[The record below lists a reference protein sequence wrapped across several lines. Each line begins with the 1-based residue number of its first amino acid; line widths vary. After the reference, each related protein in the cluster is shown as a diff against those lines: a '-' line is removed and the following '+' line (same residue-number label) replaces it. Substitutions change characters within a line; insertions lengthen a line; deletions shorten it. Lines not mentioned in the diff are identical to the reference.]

1 MFDCLR
7 ALSFR
12 KKKRKF
18 RWEQKWNFRLVKN
31 LFHLVVNPVRRGAR
45 RFYSVNMNLWI
56 NICFYL
62 LLVTYQLIQGQG
74 TRGAKVPPLW
84 GQQKNI
90 PCIDAWARGKPFWFA
105 DWAMTDFFIAV
116 DLKLVQTTRNVKL
129 NGTRNSV
136 RKFQPGKRAHLF
148 RFSTFS
154 GNFPVGRTDETC
166 SIYRRTNQKFRKFWL
181 NEKRPKCS
189 ISERSTVFVEFTGPR
204 YSHGT

>member
-1 MFDCLR
+1 MGAKVEFPIGKKFVP
-7 ALSFR
+7 FR
-12 KKKRKF
+12 CKPGTSRC
-18 RWEQKWNFRLVKN
+18 QTI
-31 LFHLVVNPVRRGAR
+31 LFSEYEPLNK
-45 RFYSVNMNLWI
+45 YS
-56 NICFYL
+56 FYL
-62 LLVTYQLIQGQG
+62 LLDTYQLIQGQG

-116 DLKLVQTTRNVKL
+116 DLELVQTTRNVKL

-136 RKFQPGKRAHLF
+136 RKFQPGKRAHLS

-166 SIYRRTNQKFRKFWL
+166 SIYRRTNRKFLKFWL
-181 NEKRPKCS
+181 NDKRPKCS
-189 ISERSTVFVEFTGPR
+189 ISERSTVLDWQSFWVSSITER
-204 YSHGT
+204 SMGTTPFLPGNKTEKNF

>member
-1 MFDCLR
+1 MGAKVEFPIGKK
-7 ALSFR
+7 FVPFGR
-12 KKKRKF
+12 KPGTSRC
-18 RWEQKWNFRLVKN
+18 QTI
-31 LFHLVVNPVRRGAR
+31 LFSEYEPLNK
-45 RFYSVNMNLWI
+45 Y
-56 NICFYL
+56 CFYL

-74 TRGAKVPPLW
+74 TRAAKVPPLW

-136 RKFQPGKRAHLF
+136 RKFQPGKRAHLL

-154 GNFPVGRTDETC
+154 GNFPVGRT
-166 SIYRRTNQKFRKFWL
+166 
-181 NEKRPKCS
+181 EKRVPFTA
-189 ISERSTVFVEFTGPR
+189 ERTRNSANFD
-204 YSHGT
+204 